1 MSDRIILHSDLNCFY
16 ASVEMLLDPSLRG
29 KAVAVCGSTEERH
42 GIVLAKSELAK
53 KAGVKTGQAN
63 WQARQACPNL
73 IVVPPQ
79 YDEYLK
85 FSKLVRS
92 IYLRYTDLVEPY
104 GMDECWL
111 DVSGCRKLYGSG
123 QEIAEQIRQTIKE
136 EIGLTVSIGVSFNKI
151 FAKLG
156 SDMKK
161 PDAVTVLEENNWRER
176 IWPLPASDLLFVG
189 RSTSRKLACR
199 NVNTI
204 GDIAH
209 LPVEYMQKWFGKNGV
224 VLWRYANGLDC
235 SRIMHTEY
243 ESPMKSVGHGIT
255 CSCDLTSNND
265 VWKVI
270 LELSQDV
277 GRRLRLH
284 GLAAQAVQLQIRAS
298 GLGFEQY
305 QIPVSFAT
313 QSPLEIAQAAKILFE
328 KRYRWNEP
336 VRAVCVRAI
345 NLIPRSRPIQLDLFG
360 DNERHARREQLDDCI
375 DDIRRRFGSHSI
387 ISAALIGDLHMPDDG
402 REKVK
407 DAPHNCAQIIHI
419 IPADPNF
426 EKKRNSSAL
435 FAREI
440 NLVTQPSF
448 DCEQGINSQVQT
460 ACSNADAIFPVLGI
474 VSCRNERFSLSRK
487 THVPLWNEP
496 RISHVRLL

>member
-1 MSDRIILHSDLNCFY
+1 
-16 ASVEMLLDPSLRG
+16 
-29 KAVAVCGSTEERH
+29 
-42 GIVLAKSELAK
+42 
-53 KAGVKTGQAN
+53 
-63 WQARQACPNL
+63 
-73 IVVPPQ
+73 
-79 YDEYLK
+79 
-85 FSKLVRS
+85 
-92 IYLRYTDLVEPY
+92 
-104 GMDECWL
+104 MDECWL

-123 QEIAEQIRQTIKE
+123 QKIAEQIRQTIKE
-136 EIGLTVSIGVSFNKI
+136 ESGLTVSIGVSFNKI
-151 FAKLG
+151 FTKLG

-189 RSTSRKLACR
+189 RSTSQKLACR

-209 LPVEYMQKWFGKNGV
+209 LPVEYMQKWFGNNGV
-224 VLWRYANGLDC
+224 ILWRYANGLDC

-305 QIPVSFAT
+305 QIPVAFAT

-360 DNERHARREQLDDCI
+360 DNERHARREQL
-375 DDIRRRFGSHSI
+375 
-387 ISAALIGDLHMPDDG
+387 
-402 REKVK
+402 
-407 DAPHNCAQIIHI
+407 
-419 IPADPNF
+419 
-426 EKKRNSSAL
+426 
-435 FAREI
+435 
-440 NLVTQPSF
+440 T
-448 DCEQGINSQVQT
+448 T
-460 ACSNADAIFPVLGI
+460 A
-474 VSCRNERFSLSRK
+474 
-487 THVPLWNEP
+487 
-496 RISHVRLL
+496 